1 MEQNLARKKNFGKGF
16 IQRDHRGNLILFL
29 VLILI
34 ALIAVAI
41 LSLLPTRYVDRG
53 NSAQYGMGRESMFPF
68 VFSDGEGTL
77 RVIRD
82 ESLTV
87 YEIDDS
93 VSQSVHD
100 SKENIVYYVRK
111 GFLYQY
117 EIEKNMR
124 KELTG
129 DVASFVLTENRNS
142 IFVVDLKRNIKMYD
156 GKTCV
161 MLSKEE
167 NLRPEIFY
175 SVGKN
180 EILFLEDYRQ
190 EDGTARLCKADD
202 TGDIKR
208 YDFRVDAEKNF
219 AFSIDGKK
227 ICYYRDN
234 AFCVAKENGTTLA
247 TFANAV
253 PVYETPQATLPGGTT
268 ETITFDD
275 SMPVHYIVT
284 SLELD
289 TDKQSSGELIY
300 FDGAK
305 SKKLSSN
312 IEQILYYSHERDMI
326 LYTGRNKDGSITVY
340 HSTEGSTPEAQLSCS
355 AGTKFLFDEQMD
367 YLYYQ
372 MFDGTLYRYNIYDVN
387 RKSVKVAENTGLL
400 YLYPNKPFIA
410 YSSKDSA
417 KLYLVHC
424 DNAIYQYEADGEW
437 RMYGR
442 DHDAYVFLRSYGANR
457 ISLDYVKD
465 GLSTRLCGDVEQQV
479 FFDKD
484 LSYVFYT
491 SGSVLFSWHNQAVV
505 EIGNFGSVVATPVN

>member
-1 MEQNLARKKNFGKGF
+1 MTRRKNFGKGF

-29 VLILI
+29 IIILV
-34 ALIAVAI
+34 AGIAVAI
-41 LSLLPTRYVDRG
+41 LSLLPMRYVQRG
-53 NSAQYGMGRESMFPF
+53 DDTQYGMARNSMFPF

-93 VSQSVHD
+93 VLQSVHD
-100 SKENIVYYVRK
+100 STGNVVYYVRK

-117 EIEKNMR
+117 EIEKNVR
-124 KELTG
+124 RELTG
-129 DVASFVLTENRNS
+129 DVTSFILTENRNA
-142 IFVVDLKRNIKMYD
+142 IFVIDGKQNIKMYD
-156 GKTCV
+156 GETCV

-167 NLRPEIFY
+167 NLRPEVFY

-202 TGDIKR
+202 AGNVKR
-208 YDFRVDAEKNF
+208 YDFRIDAEKNF
-219 AFSIDGKK
+219 AFSMDGKK

-234 AFCVAKENGTTLA
+234 AFCVAKENGVQLA
-247 TFANAV
+247 AFSNAV

-268 ETITFDD
+268 EIVNFDN

-284 SLELD
+284 ALD
-289 TDKQSSGELIY
+289 SNGDNPYSGELIY

-305 SKKLSSN
+305 SKKLASG

-326 LYTGRNKDGSITVY
+326 LYTGRNQDGSITVY
-340 HSTEGSTPEAQLSCS
+340 HSAEGSTPEAQLSCRD
-355 AGTKFLFDEQMD
+355 GTKFLFDEQMD

-372 MFDGTLYRYNIYDVN
+372 MFDGTLYRYNIYDMN

-400 YLYPNKPFIA
+400 YLYPNKPFVA

-417 KLYLVHC
+417 QLYLVHC
-424 DNAIYQYEADGEW
+424 DNAVYQYEADGEW

-442 DHDAYVFLRSYGANR
+442 DDDAYVFLRSYGANH
-457 ISLDYVKD
+457 ISLDYVKA
-465 GLSTRLCGDVEQQV
+465 GLSTRLCGDVGQQV
-479 FFDKD
+479 FFDQD
-484 LSYVFYT
+484 LSYIFYT
-491 SGSVLFSWHNQAVV
+491 SGGVLFSWHDQAVV
-505 EIGNFGSVVATPVN
+505 EIGNFSAVVATPMMV